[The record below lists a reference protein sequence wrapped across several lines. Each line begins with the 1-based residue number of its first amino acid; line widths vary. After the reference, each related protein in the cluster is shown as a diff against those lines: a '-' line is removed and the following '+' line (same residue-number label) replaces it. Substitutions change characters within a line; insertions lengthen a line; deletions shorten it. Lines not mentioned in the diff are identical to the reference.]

1 MPQLKNNRHE
11 IFAQG
16 LAMGKSQTKAYIDAG
31 FSADGAQPNSARLIL
46 NDMVLT
52 RVKELQAE
60 NSKICALTLDGAII
74 ELEKARKM
82 AMALGQ
88 CSAAIGATMSKAKLL
103 GLEHRPQNLTNIAGN
118 ETLKGKTKSA
128 IG

>member
-1 MPQLKNNRHE
+1 
-11 IFAQG
+11 
-16 LAMGKSQTKAYIDAG
+16 MGKSQTKAYIDAG
-31 FSADGAQPNSARLIL
+31 FSADSAQPNSARLIL

-103 GLEHRPQNLTNIAGN
+103 GLEHRPQKLTDICGN
-118 ETLKGKTKSA
+118 EPLKGKTKSA